1 MAKLLKSPV
10 RRRVRRWLG
19 TLFREARRLER
30 RRRLRYAGGVAPA
43 CGIATGGGFLIANHG
58 EPSPGRGYP
67 ANADESADLGE
78 SPPTHAG
85 NSTIGIYY
93 VTSAAYESSVNEP
106 QQIVRLSPNTAAQ
119 RTFASVPAPP
129 DGDSYGEGPPS
140 VALGRSFYF
149 LDPPLLDYP
158 GENRP
163 PIVEG
168 RAVLYRATPND
179 KRRDRVTARGG

>member
-1 MAKLLKSPV
+1 MPV
-10 RRRVRRWLG
+10 FNTGGSARWLVAAG
-19 TLFREARRLER
+19 DTVWLE
-30 RRRLRYAGGVAPA
+30 
-43 CGIATGGGFLIANHG
+43 TGYANHG
-58 EPSPGRGYP
+58 TNPYKLWRLQGVSARPTLLGRYP

-106 QQIVRLSPNTAAQ
+106 QQIVRLSPNTPAQ
-119 RTFASVPAPP
+119 RTFARVPAPP